1 MQTTEDGKTDVKY
14 EKPREGG
21 YPRAVDG
28 TSCAPAGLAA
38 YLSPRK
44 RHSGSGACVCFTAFP
59 SRCSFLPNIEPKL
72 PRRISG
78 CEALFLCRALD
89 HGRWNES
96 FRLHAAGRVRRLK
109 GQWTAGRRPYK
120 LRPDLVALEDGGT
133 RCPIVGILLRKSVPA
148 QVYPPSVNTVFSFP
162 NQIVGLRAKGGSYA
176 SQPGLVQEQRL
187 FAVAFRKIQADLGM
201 SGRPEPKAMASRD

>member
-21 YPRAVDG
+21 YPRVVDG
-28 TSCAPAGLAA
+28 TSCARAGLAA
-38 YLSPRK
+38 HLSPQK
-44 RHSGSGACVCFTAFP
+44 RHSGSGACIFTALP
-59 SRCSFLPNIEPKL
+59 SRCPLLPTIESKL
-72 PRRISG
+72 TRRISG
-78 CEALFLCRALD
+78 CKALFLHRTLD
-89 HGRWNES
+89 QGRGIKG
-96 FRLHAAGRVRRLK
+96 FRPLTTGRVRRLK
-109 GQWTAGRRPYK
+109 GQWTAGQRPYK
-120 LRPDLVALEDGGT
+120 LRPHLVALEDGGT

-148 QVYPPSVNTVFSFP
+148 QVYPPSVNTVFSSL

-187 FAVAFRKIQADLGM
+187 FAVAFREIQADLGM